1 MENVAS
7 DQKSVSCN
15 LSARNAHGARA
26 LVQKMSSSGVTSPD
40 TALERHGDYIYIYI
54 SRLPL

>member
-15 LSARNAHGARA
+15 LSARNLHGAQA

-40 TALERHGDYIYIYI
+40 TALGRHGDYIYIYI
-54 SRLPL
+54 